1 MAENMLVSSRLVSS
15 RLVGQSVVLFVY
27 LCKKIEDVICLFEIV
42 LYINVNGWYTQFDEF
57 LFEGAGLFE
66 QAPCLFNIL
75 CFHTDI
81 VILKTQKALLF
92 RLCS

>member
-1 MAENMLVSSRLVSS
+1 MLVSSRLVSSRLVSS

-27 LCKKIEDVICLFEIV
+27 LCEKVKDVIGLIKIV

-57 LFEGAGLFE
+57 LFKGAGLLE
-66 QAPCLFNIL
+66 QAPCLFNVL

-81 VILKTQKALLF
+81 VTLETQK
-92 RLCS
+92 